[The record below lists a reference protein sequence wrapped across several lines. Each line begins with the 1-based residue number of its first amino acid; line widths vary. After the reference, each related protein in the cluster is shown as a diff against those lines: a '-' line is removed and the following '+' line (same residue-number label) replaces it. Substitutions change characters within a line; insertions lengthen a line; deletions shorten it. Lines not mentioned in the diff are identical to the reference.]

1 MAWSPH
7 DPSLLLSAGKDA
19 RTICWDVSSAGGD
32 IVCEYPASN
41 PANWAFDVA
50 WCPGVWLGMVAVWGV
65 LRKVTFLRFVRGCG
79 GIERSAFPRF
89 VSECGGIGAL

>member
-50 WCPGVWLGMVAVWGV
+50 WCPGVWLGTRGH
-65 LRKVTFLRFVRGCG
+65 LYRCVRGCD
-79 GIERSAFPRF
+79 
-89 VSECGGIGAL
+89 GIGKNHLFKVCQRVWWVGAQ